1 MVRGCGKI
9 LILLMA
15 VTTVT
20 MGCGV
25 EGAEVIEASGD
36 TIELGQITVTVEGR
50 EFRDQ
55 VEPDEPIGYYNLYE
69 EHEGYQ
75 YYVIAGTAQNHSGGS
90 ISSGGFIVTGETG
103 GKRENG
109 KLVFMDES
117 RSEFVDEIEAEE
129 SLPCLIFVL
138 TGEEEEPES
147 VNIFFNGNYRAG
159 DGGQFDYEVRYS

>member
-1 MVRGCGKI
+1 MAVMALMTGCGI
-9 LILLMA
+9 
-15 VTTVT
+15 
-20 MGCGV
+20 G
-25 EGAEVIEASGD
+25 GAEVIEASGD